1 MYYITKQIGKD
12 LTLKEIALLFE
23 KTNKDIL
30 ISFRSPS
37 QDNRD
42 KINKLIVVGKYYT
55 SEESKVLLVDVK
67 NVSKVKEISNL
78 YSEDYE
84 DLTYFN
90 SSEGYFLCSK
100 GSAEIVDLISL
111 PLNVQHKINE
121 LLIRR
126 TSFMLV
132 E

>member
-12 LTLKEIALLFE
+12 ITLKELALLFE

-30 ISFRSPS
+30 VSFRSPS

-42 KINKLIVVGKYYT
+42 KINKLIVVGKT
-55 SEESKVLLVDVK
+55 FTQEENKVLLVDVK
-67 NVSKVKEISNL
+67 NVSKVREICNL

-90 SSEGYFLCSK
+90 SSEGYFLCRK
-100 GSAEIVDLISL
+100 GSAEVIDLISL
-111 PLNVQHKINE
+111 PLNVQHKVNE

-126 TSFMLV
+126 TSFMLAD
-132 E
+132 